1 MFNPFSLEEKT
12 ILVTGASSGIGR
24 TTAVL
29 CSKMGAKVVITARNE
44 ERLKETLSMM
54 EGNGNFYIVADLTN
68 EIDIKNLT
76 DKLPLLDGVVHNA
89 GVGNR
94 VLCKAVKEIDIDN
107 VFTPNVK
114 GPILLQK
121 YLLKQ
126 KKVKNEGS
134 IIFIASRAPY
144 APSIGNAIYAASK
157 GAILGYAQVLALEV
171 APRKIRVNSIL
182 PAMVWT
188 ELIAKDAEF
197 MGVDYNELQKKYPL
211 QRYGKPEDVANLVI
225 YLLSDASSWMT
236 GSAIDLTGGGEGT
249 LTL

>member
-236 GSAIDLTGGGEGT
+236 GSAIDLTGGAKD
-249 LTL
+249 L

>member
-54 EGNGNFYIVADLTN
+54 EGNGNFYIIADLTN

-94 VLCKAVKEIDIDN
+94 VLCKAVKEIDIDS

-236 GSAIDLTGGGEGT
+236 GSAIDLTGGAKD
-249 LTL
+249 L